1 MEINIHLPKP
11 HPSQQLVI
19 NTQKRFKVLQCGRR
33 WGKSLVARIISIN
46 KMLKGEYI
54 AYITP
59 TFDLSEHFFTELM
72 DTIPKEL
79 IDFYNKKDLRIK
91 LITGGA
97 IKFFSGESL
106 ERLRGYKFHY
116 VIVDEAAYIP
126 DLEKCWY
133 SSIRPTLSDYM
144 GGGLFIS
151 TPNGK
156 EFFHSLYIKGM
167 DENDTEFKSFR
178 FPSNDN
184 PYFPAAEFKAV
195 QDKLPPFQFRQEYLA
210 IPGENKDNPFG
221 TDNIKFNIVE
231 ELSNEP
237 TIIYGIDVAKYNDY
251 SVIIGLDSNGHMT
264 YFSRFQLPWITTM
277 EKIKDLPKDIHKVID
292 STGVGD
298 VLLEQLY
305 QVTEN
310 ISGFKFTSESKPK
323 LIYNLIK
330 DVEKGRVK
338 YLPQVAEEMYVFEYK
353 YTSNGHIKFDARP
366 GFHDDCIIAL
376 ALANEHKNMSEVYQD
391 WKLYFV

>member
-156 EFFHSLYIKGM
+156 EFFHSLYIKGT

-264 YFSRFQLPWITTM
+264 YFNRFQLPWIATM
-277 EKIKDLPKDIHKVID
+277 EKIKELPKDIHKVID